1 MPGRSLGEGRA
12 CSLTKHAKS
21 GAVFGILDQET
32 SSYKLLSGATL
43 VEAMYAAVSEQP
55 LNQQVRASLASS
67 VKVFRLLLSFS
78 SLPRLAVR
86 CMAHVSAS
94 SGLQGMPSQ
103 RPRMRPR
110 ALSACGRN

>member
-1 MPGRSLGEGRA
+1 MPGRSLGEGRV
-12 CSLTKHAKS
+12 CSLTTHAKS

-32 SSYKLLSGATL
+32 SNYKLLSGSTL
-43 VEAMYAAVSEQP
+43 VEAIAAVSEQP

-86 CMAHVSAS
+86 CMAHISAS